1 MGWDNPPVPWREL
14 QRRMSWG
21 TGPPAAERPP
31 AATSRLAPRPAGTT
45 PWAELHCHSSFS
57 FLDGAATPGELV
69 AEAARLGVEVLA
81 LTDHDGMYGVP
92 QFAQA
97 AARLADQGGTK
108 LGTAFGAELSLPG
121 PGQHSHLLILARDA
135 EGYRRLCTVISAAQ
149 LAGGEK
155 GRPLYDIGELAAAHD
170 GHWVVLTG
178 CRKGP
183 VPAALAAGGPEAA
196 WRELAALTGMFGHE
210 NVMVELT
217 CQHDPGDDE
226 RNDML
231 ARLAALADL
240 GVVATG
246 NVHFAAPAQARL
258 GQALAAIRA
267 RRSLADMDGWLPA
280 AGTAYL
286 RSGEEMAARL
296 RRYPGVLERTL
307 ELGRQCAFDFRVI
320 APRLPD
326 FPVPDGHTEASWL
339 RELTARRVPARYGVQ
354 GAERVPGAHVQIAR
368 ELDVIERL
376 GFAGYFLIV
385 HDIVA
390 FCEDNDILCQGRGS
404 AANSAVCFAL
414 GITNVDPVSHH
425 LLFER
430 FLSEGRDGPPDI
442 DLDIEHRRRE
452 EVIQYVY
459 RTYGRD
465 RAAQVANVIS
475 YRP

>member
-1 MGWDNPPVPWREL
+1 
-14 QRRMSWG
+14 MSWG
-21 TGPPAAERPP
+21 TGPAEPPAAGRPP
-31 AATSRLAPRPAGTT
+31 ARPGPGSRRPASRPARTI
-45 PWAELHCHSSFS
+45 PWAELHCHSSYS

-69 AEAARLGVEVLA
+69 AEAARLGLEVLA

-97 AARLADQGGTK
+97 AARLAGRGGTK
-108 LGTAFGAELSLPG
+108 LGTAFGAELTLGLPAN
-121 PGQHSHLLILARDA
+121 PGQPPDPEGRHLLVLARDA
-135 EGYRRLCTVISAAQ
+135 EGYRRLCAVISAAQ

-155 GRPLYDIGELAAAHD
+155 GRPIYDTEALADAHG

-178 CRKGP
+178 CRKGA
-183 VPAALAAGGPEAA
+183 VPAALAGGGPEAA
-196 WRELAALTGMFGHE
+196 WRELAALAGMFGHE

-286 RSGEEMAARL
+286 RSGAEMAARL
-296 RRYPGVLERTL
+296 RRYPGVLERTV
-307 ELGRQCAFDFRVI
+307 ELGRACAFDFTVI

-339 RELTARRVPARYGVQ
+339 RELTARKALGRYGAA
-354 GAERVPGAHVQIAR
+354 GAERVPGAHTQITR

-414 GITNVDPVSHH
+414 GITSVDPVSHH

-430 FLSEGRDGPPDI
+430 FLSEEIGRASC
-442 DLDIEHRRRE
+442 RE
-452 EVIQYVY
+452 
-459 RTYGRD
+459 R
-465 RAAQVANVIS
+465 
-475 YRP
+475 